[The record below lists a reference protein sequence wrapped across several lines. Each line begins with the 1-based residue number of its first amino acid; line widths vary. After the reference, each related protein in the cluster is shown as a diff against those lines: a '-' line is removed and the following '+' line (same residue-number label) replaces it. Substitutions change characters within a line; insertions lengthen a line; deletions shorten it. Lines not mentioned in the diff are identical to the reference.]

1 MYMRVMSLKTV
12 LTSLRF
18 TNDRFCSLKTYGSLL
33 RYLKRKIAFLII
45 DPGPKHTA
53 CASPS
58 SHGNGTE
65 LKGARKDLMCIMKTL
80 LRLQNTPP

>member
-1 MYMRVMSLKTV
+1 MNMTVMSLKTV
-12 LTSLRF
+12 LTSLRC
-18 TNDRFCSLKTYGSLL
+18 TNDRLCSLKTYGSLL
-33 RYLKRKIAFLII
+33 RYLKRKTASLII
-45 DPGPKHTA
+45 DPRPKHTA

-65 LKGARKDLMCIMKTL
+65 VKGARKDPMYIWNTL